1 MTRIAIFPRMARDWS
16 ARTAAATVLMPFGR
30 LAGLN
35 GRLLEGQ
42 VEGVSMEFSFSERER
57 AFAAEA
63 RAWLAANLP
72 AAWRRDH
79 CWTRADDPLWRDI
92 ARQWQR
98 ILYDGGWIAISWPRE
113 HGGRG
118 ATVIERWLFE
128 EELDRAGAPY
138 PPGSANVDMIGQ
150 AVLRHGSEVQK
161 ARFLKRLLSG
171 EDWWCQGFSE
181 PGAGSDLGGL
191 RCRGERDGDAY
202 VVNGQKVW
210 TSHAEVADWCF
221 LLCRTEMDQ
230 PKHKGIS
237 LLLVDMKTPGIS
249 VSPLKQMTGETEFC
263 EVFFEDVR
271 VPADLMVG
279 PPGAGWQIA
288 MGILQH
294 ERGPVWT
301 FTFQRKIRRAFNR
314 LVRMT
319 GEHPASKG
327 LGDPLVRQ
335 KLAQSYIEVE
345 LLKLMGYRS
354 LTHILRTGHPGPES
368 SLEKVIGSETDQRLQ
383 EAAMSIFGPHA
394 VLEDGVAPTRDYMYS
409 RSETIMGGTS
419 EIQRNVIAQRILGL
433 PR

>member
-1 MTRIAIFPRMARDWS
+1 MD
-16 ARTAAATVLMPFGR
+16 
-30 LAGLN
+30 
-35 GRLLEGQ
+35 
-42 VEGVSMEFSFSERER
+42 FSFSEQELG
-57 AFAAEA
+57 FAAEA
-63 RAWLAANLP
+63 RAWLAANVP

-79 CWTRADDPLWRDI
+79 CWTRADDPMWREI
-92 ARQWQR
+92 ARDWQHK
-98 ILYDGGWIAISWPRE
+98 LYDGGWIAISWPRE

-150 AVLRHGSEVQK
+150 AVLRHGSPAQK
-161 ARFLKRLLSG
+161 DRFLKRLLSG
-171 EDWWCQGFSE
+171 DDWWCQGFSE
-181 PGAGSDLGGL
+181 PNAGSDLGGL
-191 RCRGERDGDAY
+191 RCRGERDGDHY

-237 LLLVDMKTPGIS
+237 LLLVDMKTPGIT
-249 VSPLKQMTGETEFC
+249 VQQVKQMTGETEFC

-271 VPADLMVG
+271 VPADLMIG

-301 FTFQRKIRRAFNR
+301 FTFQRKIRRSLTE
-314 LVRMT
+314 LVRLT
-319 GEHPASKG
+319 REHPGSKG
-327 LGDPLVRQ
+327 LDDALTRQ
-335 KLAQSYIEVE
+335 KLAQSFIEVE

-383 EAAMSIFGPHA
+383 ELAMSIFGPH
-394 VLEDGVAPTRDYMYS
+394 VLSEPFERIARDYMYA

>member
-1 MTRIAIFPRMARDWS
+1 M
-16 ARTAAATVLMPFGR
+16 
-30 LAGLN
+30 N
-35 GRLLEGQ
+35 
-42 VEGVSMEFSFSERER
+42 FSFSEREL

-79 CWTRADDPLWRDI
+79 CWTRADDPMWREI
-92 ARQWQR
+92 ARDWQR
-98 ILYDGGWIAISWPRE
+98 KLFDGGWIAISWPRE

-150 AVLRHGSEVQK
+150 AVLRHGTEAQK
-161 ARFLKRLLSG
+161 SRFLKRLLSG

-191 RCRGERDGDAY
+191 RCRGERDGDVY

-271 VPADLMVG
+271 VPADLMIG

-301 FTFQRKIRRAFNR
+301 FTFQRKIRRSFNT
-314 LVRMT
+314 LVGMARQ
-319 GEHPASKG
+319 HQASKG
-327 LGDPLVRQ
+327 LDDPLLRQ
-335 KLAQSYIEVE
+335 RLAQSYIEVE

-354 LTHILRTGHPGPES
+354 LTHMLRTGHPGPES

-383 EAAMSIFGPHA
+383 EAAMTCFGPYA
-394 VLEDGVAPTRDYMYS
+394 VLENSGLLRDYMYS

>member
-1 MTRIAIFPRMARDWS
+1 MD
-16 ARTAAATVLMPFGR
+16 
-30 LAGLN
+30 
-35 GRLLEGQ
+35 
-42 VEGVSMEFSFSERER
+42 FSFSQQEL

-63 RAWLAANLP
+63 RAWLAANVP

-79 CWTRADDPLWRDI
+79 CWTRADDPMWREI
-92 ARQWQR
+92 AREWQR
-98 ILYDGGWIAISWPRE
+98 RLYDGGWIAISWPRE

-150 AVLRHGSEVQK
+150 AVLRHGTPAQQE
-161 ARFLKRLLSG
+161 RFLTRLLSG

-191 RCRGERDGDAY
+191 RCRGERDGDHY

-237 LLLVDMKTPGIS
+237 LLLVDMRTPGIT
-249 VSPLKQMTGETEFC
+249 VAPLKQMTGETEFC

-271 VPADLMVG
+271 VPADLMIG

-301 FTFQRKIRRAFNR
+301 FTFQRRIRRSLER
-314 LVRMT
+314 LVRLRRH
-319 GEHPASKG
+319 GAARLAE
-327 LGDPLVRQ
+327 PLARQ
-335 KLAQSYIEVE
+335 GLAQAFIEVE
-345 LLKLMGYRS
+345 LLRLVGYRS
-354 LTHILRTGHPGPES
+354 LTRLLRTGQPGVES
-368 SLEKVIGSETDQRLQ
+368 SIEKVLGSETDQRLQ
-383 EAAMSIFGPHA
+383 RLAMEILGPVGTVYEGA
-394 VLEDGVAPTRDYMYS
+394 RAPEGGLIGREFLYAP
-409 RSETIMGGTS
+409 SETIMGGTS
-419 EIQRNVIAQRILGL
+419 EIQRNVIAQRILDL
-433 PR
+433 PRGS

>member
-1 MTRIAIFPRMARDWS
+1 MD
-16 ARTAAATVLMPFGR
+16 
-30 LAGLN
+30 
-35 GRLLEGQ
+35 
-42 VEGVSMEFSFSERER
+42 FSFSESEL

-63 RAWLAANLP
+63 RAWLAANVP

-79 CWTRADDPLWRDI
+79 CWTRYEDPMWRDI
-92 ARQWQR
+92 ARDWQR
-98 ILYDGGWIAISWPRE
+98 MLYEGGWVAISWPRE

-138 PPGSANVDMIGQ
+138 PPGTANVDMIGQ
-150 AVLRHGSEVQK
+150 AVLRHGSDAQRN
-161 ARFLKRLLSG
+161 RFLKRLLSG

-191 RCRGERDGDAY
+191 RCRGERQGDVY

-210 TSHAEVADWCF
+210 TSHAEAADWCF
-221 LLCRTEMDQ
+221 LLCRTEMEQ
-230 PKHKGIS
+230 PKHRGIS
-237 LLLVDMKTPGIS
+237 LLLVDMKTPGIT
-249 VSPLKQMTGETEFC
+249 VAPLKQMTGDAEFC

-271 VPADLMVG
+271 VSADLMIG
-279 PPGAGWQIA
+279 APGAGWQIA

-301 FTFQRKIRRAFNR
+301 FTFQRKIRRSFNE
-314 LVRMT
+314 LVRRT
-319 GEHPASKG
+319 RRHPAGSG
-327 LGDPLVRQ
+327 LADPLVRQ

-383 EAAMSIFGPHA
+383 DAAMGMFGPHA
-394 VLEDGVAPTRDYMYS
+394 VLEDGALTRDYMYS

>member
-1 MTRIAIFPRMARDWS
+1 MD
-16 ARTAAATVLMPFGR
+16 
-30 LAGLN
+30 
-35 GRLLEGQ
+35 
-42 VEGVSMEFSFSERER
+42 FSFSEREV

-63 RAWLAANLP
+63 RAWLAATMP
-72 AAWRRDH
+72 AAWRRDR
-79 CWTRADDPLWRDI
+79 CWTRADDPLWREI
-92 ARQWQR
+92 ARPWQR
-98 ILYDGGWIAISWPRE
+98 LLYDGGWVAIAWPRE

-150 AVLRHGSEVQK
+150 AILRHGTEAQK
-161 ARFLKRLLSG
+161 TRFLKPLLSG

-191 RCRGERDGDAY
+191 RCHGERQGDVY
-202 VVNGQKVW
+202 VINGQKVW

-221 LLCRTEMDQ
+221 LLCRTETDQ
-230 PKHKGIS
+230 PKHRGIS

-249 VSPLKQMTGETEFC
+249 VAPLKQMTGETEFC

-279 PPGAGWQIA
+279 APGAGWQIA

-301 FTFQRKIRRAFNR
+301 FTFQRRIRRSFNT
-314 LVRMT
+314 LVRMAR
-319 GEHPASKG
+319 EHPASKG
-327 LGDPLVRQ
+327 LNDPLVRQ
-335 KLAQSYIEVE
+335 RLAQSYLEVA

-383 EAAMSIFGPHA
+383 ELAMSIFGSHA
-394 VLEDGVAPTRDYMYS
+394 LLDGGLTRDYLYS